1 MKKQQDKRTARGA
14 KKTDRAEIILP
25 LFREFPNNKF
35 SLKQLASASGGAS
48 KEGRRE
54 TLEILGRLFEE
65 GIVEACAREKDRLTQ
80 KHLPHYEGIADMTAG
95 GSIYVRVEGLD
106 DDIFVNQRNTANAL
120 DGDRV
125 EVVVVHRGRN
135 GQFEGEITRIVERN
149 RKPYV
154 GIAEVGA
161 HQIFVKADSRR
172 MPMDIYLPKRDCP
185 DVRDGETSIRVRRY
199 DAKMVLPLTWDED
212 GTSECAFCTR
222 VTAKGKQAVQLQMH
236 IMDDETGTY
245 HIRTKVWRD
254 GKPLDPASLGI
265 IEDFD
270 TLCAERTFCLLSPA
284 IDNTVQDTSPY
295 GVSVFHDAIDAMRM
309 LDTAWTALY
318 DETDLLRA
326 VLMIPDT
333 MIDVETEEDGS
344 KRAVPFGSR
353 EQRLYRLTSAS
364 IGEEGKP
371 YAFAPAM
378 RTDAIH
384 GVYADACAALGDEC
398 GFGSQYFKPDKAG
411 GLKTATE
418 VSSDNSALMR
428 NIRNHENA
436 LGKEL
441 GRLLTALCECAR
453 IHCGAPVEEGFEPVE
468 VVWDD
473 SIITDTS
480 AEKAQMMAEVAA
492 GIVPKWMY
500 LVRFYGMSEEDA
512 QAAMPEQTVL
522 DTGF

>member
-1 MKKQQDKRTARGA
+1 MADNQFEVPAYVSEEITSRGYAMPPDMSAHIETWYQWYTATHPFYKERYLGVDGRSHERQKLSLRPA
-14 KKTDRAEIILP
+14 RRVCREWASLIANEMRAQSE
-25 LFREFPNNKF
+25 
-35 SLKQLASASGGAS
+35 SADANEWVQGFC
-48 KEGRRE
+48 E
-54 TLEILGRLFEE
+54 
-65 GIVEACAREKDRLTQ
+65 D
-80 KHLPHYEGIADMTAG
+80 
-95 GSIYVRVEGLD
+95 EGLYAL
-106 DDIFVNQRNTANAL
+106 FQRGIERAFAMGTGAMAL
-120 DGDRV
+120 W
-125 EVVVVHRGRN
+125 
-135 GQFEGEITRIVERN
+135 F
-149 RKPYV
+149 
-154 GIAEVGA
+154 
-161 HQIFVKADSRR
+161 
-172 MPMDIYLPKRDCP
+172 

-236 IMDDETGTY
+236 VMDAETGTY

-270 TLCAERTFCLLSPA
+270 TRCAERTFCLLSPA

-441 GRLLTALCECAR
+441 GRLLTALVECAR
-453 IHCGAPVEEGFEPVE
+453 VQTGASVAEGFEPVSI
-468 VVWDD
+468 VWDD
-473 SIITDTS
+473 SIITDTQ
-480 AEKAQMMAEVAA
+480 AEKTQMLAEIAA
-492 GIVPKWMY
+492 GVVPKWMY

>member
-1 MKKQQDKRTARGA
+1 MAENQFEVPAFVRGEIAARGYA
-14 KKTDRAEIILP
+14 LPPDMSAHIEQWYQWYTATHPFYEERYLGVDGRSHTRHKLSLRPARRVCREWASLIANEMRAQ
-25 LFREFPNNKF
+25 
-35 SLKQLASASGGAS
+35 SGSADANEWVQGYC
-48 KEGRRE
+48 E
-54 TLEILGRLFEE
+54 
-65 GIVEACAREKDRLTQ
+65 D
-80 KHLPHYEGIADMTAG
+80 
-95 GSIYVRVEGLD
+95 EGLYVL
-106 DDIFVNQRNTANAL
+106 FQRGIERAFAMGTGAMAL
-120 DGDRV
+120 W
-125 EVVVVHRGRN
+125 
-135 GQFEGEITRIVERN
+135 F
-149 RKPYV
+149 
-154 GIAEVGA
+154 
-161 HQIFVKADSRR
+161 
-172 MPMDIYLPKRDCP
+172 
-185 DVRDGETSIRVRRY
+185 DVRDGGTSIRVRRY

-212 GTSECAFCTR
+212 GTTECAFCTR

-236 IMDDETGTY
+236 VMDAETGTY

-254 GKPLDPASLGI
+254 GKPVPADAVGI

-270 TLCAERTFCLLSPA
+270 TKCSMRTFCLLSPA

-333 MIDVETEEDGS
+333 MIDVETEEGGS
-344 KRAVPFGSR
+344 RRAVPFGSR

-398 GFGSQYFKPDKAG
+398 GFGSQYFRPDRAG

-436 LGKEL
+436 LGREL
-441 GRLLTALCECAR
+441 GRLLTALVECAR
-453 IHCGAPVEEGFEPVE
+453 VHAGASVAEEFEPVSI
-468 VVWDD
+468 VWDD
-473 SIITDTS
+473 SIITDTQ
-480 AEKAQMMAEVAA
+480 AEKAQMLAEIAA
-492 GIVPKWMY
+492 GVVPRWMY
-500 LVRFYGMSEEDA
+500 LTRIYGMSEEDA
-512 QAAMPEQTVL
+512 QTAMPEQTVL

>member
-1 MKKQQDKRTARGA
+1 M
-14 KKTDRAEIILP
+14 
-25 LFREFPNNKF
+25 
-35 SLKQLASASGGAS
+35 
-48 KEGRRE
+48 
-54 TLEILGRLFEE
+54 
-65 GIVEACAREKDRLTQ
+65 
-80 KHLPHYEGIADMTAG
+80 AD
-95 GSIYVRVEGLD
+95 
-106 DDIFVNQRNTANAL
+106 N
-120 DGDRV
+120 
-125 EVVVVHRGRN
+125 
-135 GQFEGEITRIVERN
+135 QFEVPAYVSEEITSRGYAM
-149 RKPYV
+149 PPDMSAH
-154 GIAEVGA
+154 IAEWYQWYTACHPFYKEKYLGVDGRSHERQKLSLRPARRVCREWASLIANEMQAVSESADANEWVRGYCEDTGLYALFQRGIERAFAMGTGA
-161 HQIFVKADSRR
+161 MALWF
-172 MPMDIYLPKRDCP
+172 
-185 DVRDGETSIRVRRY
+185 DVRDEGTAIRVRRY

-212 GTSECAFCTR
+212 GTKECAFCTR
-222 VTAKGKQAVQLQMH
+222 VTVRGKQAIQLQMH
-236 IMDDETGTY
+236 VMDGETGTY
-245 HIRTKVWRD
+245 HIVTKVWRD
-254 GKPLDPASLGI
+254 GKPQSPEALGI

-270 TLCAERTFCLLSPA
+270 TGCAVRTFCLLSPA

-384 GVYADACAALGDEC
+384 GVYADACAALGDQC

-441 GRLLTALCECAR
+441 GRLLTALVECAR
-453 IHCGAPVEEGFEPVE
+453 VHCGAPVSEGFEPVTIA
-468 VVWDD
+468 WDD
-473 SIITDTS
+473 SIITDTQ
-480 AEKAQMMAEVAA
+480 ADKAQMLAEIAA
-492 GIVPKWMY
+492 GVVPKWMY
-500 LVRFYGMSEEDA
+500 LARFYGLSEEEA
-512 QAAMPEQTVL
+512 RAAAPEPTVL
-522 DTGF
+522 DAGF

>member
-1 MKKQQDKRTARGA
+1 MADNQFEVPAYVSEEITSRGYAMPPDMSAHIETWYQWYTATHPFYKERYLGVDGRSHERQKLSLRPA
-14 KKTDRAEIILP
+14 RRVCREWASLIANEMRAQSE
-25 LFREFPNNKF
+25 
-35 SLKQLASASGGAS
+35 SADANEWVQGFC
-48 KEGRRE
+48 E
-54 TLEILGRLFEE
+54 
-65 GIVEACAREKDRLTQ
+65 D
-80 KHLPHYEGIADMTAG
+80 
-95 GSIYVRVEGLD
+95 EGLYAL
-106 DDIFVNQRNTANAL
+106 FQRGIERAFAMGTGAMAL
-120 DGDRV
+120 W
-125 EVVVVHRGRN
+125 
-135 GQFEGEITRIVERN
+135 F
-149 RKPYV
+149 
-154 GIAEVGA
+154 
-161 HQIFVKADSRR
+161 
-172 MPMDIYLPKRDCP
+172 

-236 IMDDETGTY
+236 VMDDETGTY

-270 TLCAERTFCLLSPA
+270 TRCAERTFCLLSPA

-441 GRLLTALCECAR
+441 GRLLTALVECAR
-453 IHCGAPVEEGFEPVE
+453 VHTSASVAEGFEPVSI
-468 VVWDD
+468 VWDD
-473 SIITDTS
+473 SIITDTQ
-480 AEKAQMMAEVAA
+480 AEKTQMLAEIAA
-492 GIVPKWMY
+492 GVVPKWMY
-500 LVRFYGMSEEDA
+500 LARFYGMSEEDA

>member
-1 MKKQQDKRTARGA
+1 MADNQFEVPAYV
-14 KKTDRAEIILP
+14 
-25 LFREFPNNKF
+25 
-35 SLKQLASASGGAS
+35 S
-48 KEGRRE
+48 KEITSRGYAMPPDMSAHIETWYQWYTATHPFYKERYLGVDGRSHERQKLSLRPARRVCRE
-54 TLEILGRLFEE
+54 WASL
-65 GIVEACAREKDRLTQ
+65 
-80 KHLPHYEGIADMTAG
+80 IANEMRAQSESADANEWVQG
-95 GSIYVRVEGLD
+95 FCEDEGLYAL
-106 DDIFVNQRNTANAL
+106 FQRGIERAFAMGTGAMAL
-120 DGDRV
+120 W
-125 EVVVVHRGRN
+125 
-135 GQFEGEITRIVERN
+135 F
-149 RKPYV
+149 
-154 GIAEVGA
+154 
-161 HQIFVKADSRR
+161 
-172 MPMDIYLPKRDCP
+172 

-236 IMDDETGTY
+236 VMDAETGTY

-270 TLCAERTFCLLSPA
+270 TRCAERTFCLLSPA

-441 GRLLTALCECAR
+441 GRLLTALVECAR
-453 IHCGAPVEEGFEPVE
+453 VQTGASVAEGFEPVSI
-468 VVWDD
+468 VWDD
-473 SIITDTS
+473 SIITDTQ
-480 AEKAQMMAEVAA
+480 AEKTQMLAEIAA
-492 GIVPKWMY
+492 GVVPKWMY